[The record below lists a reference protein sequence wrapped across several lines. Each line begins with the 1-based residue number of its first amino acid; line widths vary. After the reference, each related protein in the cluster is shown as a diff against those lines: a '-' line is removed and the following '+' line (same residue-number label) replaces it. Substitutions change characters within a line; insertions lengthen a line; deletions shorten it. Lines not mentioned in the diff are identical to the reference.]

1 MALILEKN
9 FLNFLEK
16 ILIFYNRL
24 TDPNLG
30 GGSINDLGCYGVSF
44 ANKLANLKG
53 LDNVIKGKKRKYNWK
68 NECR

>member
-1 MALILEKN
+1 MPLILEN

-16 ILIFYNRL
+16 NINFYNRL

-53 LDNVIKGKKRKYNWK
+53 LDNVIKVKKKI
-68 NECR
+68 